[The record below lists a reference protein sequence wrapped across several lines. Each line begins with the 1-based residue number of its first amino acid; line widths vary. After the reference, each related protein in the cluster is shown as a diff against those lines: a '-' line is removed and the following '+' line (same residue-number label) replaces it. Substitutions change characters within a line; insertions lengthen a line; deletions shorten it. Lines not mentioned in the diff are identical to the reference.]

1 MLRRNN
7 SKQILLSHLKYEK
20 NHLLFV
26 FLIIFFAKTNAS
38 EISQAIK
45 FQTQEI
51 TAAEYVNFLVLNNGM
66 LLVKN

>member
-1 MLRRNN
+1 M
-7 SKQILLSHLKYEK
+7 KK

-26 FLIIFFAKTNAS
+26 VLIVFFAKTNAS

-51 TAAEYVNFLVLNNGM
+51 AAAEYVNSLVFNNGM
-66 LLVKN
+66 LLGK